1 MNSTLFFCIFLS
13 ICIDI
18 CLSDS
23 DNLQDTCPTAT
34 TGKQTVFI
42 NGFPCKNPNSI
53 IGSDFKSSKLSRPG
67 DTDNY
72 LHSSLIHSTAMDF
85 PGLNTLGISIA
96 RTDLEVNGLMVP
108 HSHPR
113 ASEMFFVSTG
123 VVIAGFIDTQNELFQ
138 KTLKPGEVFVFPQG
152 LLHFC
157 INDGFN
163 SAIVFSVLNS
173 QNPGVVKIAD
183 ASFESDE
190 AMINELVR
198 KIKSAAALEI
208 NAHGIQNATLSGR
221 IENGTGLLRAR
232 SLQPLASIAQKPKT
246 ANFYAISSPSC
257 RQSHSLI
264 NKIGL
269 CYLFKHRTSLS
280 HELKIGYIPRGNFNL
295 RDFHHAVNN
304 VPTDSFLPE
313 INGSGSPRSFDV
325 KLSSILSDQ
334 VLYSWGGKDIMSK
347 VIVLSSCV
355 PDNVDT
361 ELKLTLMDAADKC
374 VSVEFV
380 LFEQSSSHLGNFQE
394 NINSFMRS
402 ISDLDNFS
410 FGTYLADDFA
420 DSRVFHSLVKRW
432 LQELKDDMEEPL
444 QARFIFKSNLIG
456 SLNQIYCSLST
467 SVCQIIDGF
476 SACEACRC
484 HGSVLDNRMKDKYVG
499 ASCPITGRDL
509 EISEVNENSV
519 QVGDKTVLFMPSFQS
534 SMKLKHISSP
544 IDFTIIERVNLSSL
558 SEGLIIG
565 SSYFVSPTS
574 ACYEIETSDEMDR
587 PELNAQIQSPLIST
601 LILSLNDLI
610 CCYHLSEPGYD
621 LSVFQGIC
629 SVLHSM
635 DQGLL
640 CSSCCDVETMREAAF
655 HCYYLLQPSDNGPML
670 LRRLAGSEEVLPVPD
685 ANRFLDS
692 SVNKEIKNSIQ
703 ASLLKMELRDYNPL
717 IHERGFHQ
725 KLNLLVKESLQFGSL
740 PTKLDETTSELSSNE
755 PDSSEVIVLDAID
768 LEDETPLLDL
778 TNGDD
783 KTTASIAEE
792 WEQLVVKE
800 VPKTFSPTCVSKP
813 KMDQSVQSSPDS
825 NRQLDAK
832 TSRIL
837 ERLEL
842 PRQLKSKTVSPTVIS
857 SQTPVPTKKPL
868 IPFQPINAINQ
879 SPTSSQLLKPN
890 FQRLKRKH
898 K

>member
-1 MNSTLFFCIFLS
+1 MLMAFKMRPCLGFSIYAVNLCNLS
-13 ICIDI
+13 PP
-18 CLSDS
+18 LLK
-23 DNLQDTCPTAT
+23 NL
-34 TGKQTVFI
+34 KQ
-42 NGFPCKNPNSI
+42 S
-53 IGSDFKSSKLSRPG
+53 
-67 DTDNY
+67 
-72 LHSSLIHSTAMDF
+72 
-85 PGLNTLGISIA
+85 
-96 RTDLEVNGLMVP
+96 
-108 HSHPR
+108 
-113 ASEMFFVSTG
+113 
-123 VVIAGFIDTQNELFQ
+123 
-138 KTLKPGEVFVFPQG
+138 
-152 LLHFC
+152 LLH
-157 INDGFN
+157 
-163 SAIVFSVLNS
+163 L
-173 QNPGVVKIAD
+173 
-183 ASFESDE
+183 
-190 AMINELVR
+190 
-198 KIKSAAALEI
+198 
-208 NAHGIQNATLSGR
+208 
-221 IENGTGLLRAR
+221 
-232 SLQPLASIAQKPKT
+232 
-246 ANFYAISSPSC
+246 ANFYAVSSPSRC
-257 RQSHSLI
+257 QSHSLI

-394 NINSFMRS
+394 SINSFMRS

-410 FGTYLADDFA
+410 FGTYLA

-476 SACEACRC
+476 SACKACRC
-484 HGSVLDNRMKDKYVG
+484 HGSVLDNRMKDKNVG
-499 ASCPITGRDL
+499 ASCPITGCDL
-509 EISEVNENSV
+509 EISDVNENSV

-534 SMKLKHISSP
+534 SMKQVSSP
-544 IDFTIIERVNLSSL
+544 IEFTIIERVNLSSL

-587 PELNAQIQSPLIST
+587 PELNAQK
-601 LILSLNDLI
+601 
-610 CCYHLSEPGYD
+610 
-621 LSVFQGIC
+621 
-629 SVLHSM
+629 
-635 DQGLL
+635 
-640 CSSCCDVETMREAAF
+640 TMREAAF

-670 LRRLAGSEEVLPVPD
+670 LRRLAGSEEVLPMPD

-703 ASLLKMELRDYNPL
+703 ASLLKVGYSSGNLKLSTCLRFLFCSIQNIDFCGEFTAEWRLVVYGLTL
-717 IHERGFHQ
+717 ISIIDRIILKRER
-725 KLNLLVKESLQFGSL
+725 SL
-740 PTKLDETTSELSSNE
+740 PPELDETTSELNSNE
-755 PDSSEVIVLDAID
+755 PDSTEVIVLDAID

-778 TNGDD
+778 TNRDD

-792 WEQLVVKE
+792 WEQLVGKE

-813 KMDQSVQSSPDS
+813 KMDQPVLSSPDS
-825 NRQLDAK
+825 NKQLDAK

-842 PRQLKSKTVSPTVIS
+842 PRQLKSKTVSPTIIS

-868 IPFQPINAINQ
+868 IPFQPTNAINQ

>member
-1 MNSTLFFCIFLS
+1 MVLVCFVLDLCNLS
-13 ICIDI
+13 PP
-18 CLSDS
+18 LLK
-23 DNLQDTCPTAT
+23 NL
-34 TGKQTVFI
+34 KQ
-42 NGFPCKNPNSI
+42 S
-53 IGSDFKSSKLSRPG
+53 
-67 DTDNY
+67 
-72 LHSSLIHSTAMDF
+72 
-85 PGLNTLGISIA
+85 
-96 RTDLEVNGLMVP
+96 
-108 HSHPR
+108 
-113 ASEMFFVSTG
+113 
-123 VVIAGFIDTQNELFQ
+123 
-138 KTLKPGEVFVFPQG
+138 
-152 LLHFC
+152 LLH
-157 INDGFN
+157 
-163 SAIVFSVLNS
+163 L
-173 QNPGVVKIAD
+173 
-183 ASFESDE
+183 
-190 AMINELVR
+190 
-198 KIKSAAALEI
+198 
-208 NAHGIQNATLSGR
+208 
-221 IENGTGLLRAR
+221 
-232 SLQPLASIAQKPKT
+232 
-246 ANFYAISSPSC
+246 ANFYAVSSPSRC
-257 RQSHSLI
+257 QSHSLI

-394 NINSFMRS
+394 SINSFMRS

-410 FGTYLADDFA
+410 FGTYLA

-476 SACEACRC
+476 SACKACRC
-484 HGSVLDNRMKDKYVG
+484 HGSVLDNRMKDKNVG
-499 ASCPITGRDL
+499 ASCPITGCDL
-509 EISEVNENSV
+509 EISDVNENSV

-534 SMKLKHISSP
+534 SMKQVSSP
-544 IDFTIIERVNLSSL
+544 IEFTIIERVNLSSL

-587 PELNAQIQSPLIST
+587 PELNAQI
-601 LILSLNDLI
+601 
-610 CCYHLSEPGYD
+610 
-621 LSVFQGIC
+621 FQGIC

-640 CSSCCDVETMREAAF
+640 CSSCCNVETMREAAF

-670 LRRLAGSEEVLPVPD
+670 LRRLAGSEEVLPMPD

-740 PTKLDETTSELSSNE
+740 PPELDETTSELNSNE
-755 PDSSEVIVLDAID
+755 PDSTEVIVLDAVD

-778 TNGDD
+778 TNRDD

-792 WEQLVVKE
+792 WEQLVVME

-813 KMDQSVQSSPDS
+813 KMDQPVLSSPDS
-825 NRQLDAK
+825 IRQLDAK

-842 PRQLKSKTVSPTVIS
+842 PRQLKSKTVSPTITS

-868 IPFQPINAINQ
+868 IPFQPANAINQ